1 MKKPFPR
8 SSPRDAVVQ
17 LLLLAFFSAS
27 QLEVGSFVHSLVAIG
42 PWPERPG
49 NSLPYVSEASSAFL
63 PRVSVP
69 ALANVWLKRVSTWM
83 HRSEFV
89 SKEQKNMYSRG
100 RKRYSREVHDANG
113 VAGRPP
119 HSPRRVSSC
128 PLLLP
133 SAGITATQ
141 AALVREVIALAE
153 AADHAEATRARRPTS
168 AAWDACR
175 MPEFGS
181 DLSDYLPT
189 AETRKVRKLIDSQC
203 FENRVALLAVMNAGR
218 ADVYMTVTNVA
229 WLLSNAGV
237 SAANAGYDMTRKS
250 ALVSWLTK
258 GLRKFEAFTSRMSR
272 RRIG

>member
-1 MKKPFPR
+1 
-8 SSPRDAVVQ
+8 
-17 LLLLAFFSAS
+17 
-27 QLEVGSFVHSLVAIG
+27 
-42 PWPERPG
+42 
-49 NSLPYVSEASSAFL
+49 
-63 PRVSVP
+63 
-69 ALANVWLKRVSTWM
+69 
-83 HRSEFV
+83 
-89 SKEQKNMYSRG
+89 
-100 RKRYSREVHDANG
+100 
-113 VAGRPP
+113 
-119 HSPRRVSSC
+119 
-128 PLLLP
+128 
-133 SAGITATQ
+133 
-141 AALVREVIALAE
+141 
-153 AADHAEATRARRPTS
+153 
-168 AAWDACR
+168 